1 MGNEIETYTQQAN
14 PAFEAALATRTAARD
29 AAFFARHL
37 RPGMRVLDVGCGPGT
52 ITLGLA
58 QLVAPGEVVG
68 IDLQPSLIE
77 RARALAATRE
87 QTNARFEIADVYGL
101 PFADE
106 CFDAAFGNGV
116 LMHLA
121 EPVRALAQIRRVLR
135 PGGIIGIRDPD
146 FGAVL
151 YAPMTPTLQRWLEL
165 RVRVRQHNGGDPFL
179 GRNQRRLLLDAG
191 FVGVT
196 AGASVDSAGTP
207 ETIQRHGSFL
217 KAQWV
222 GLARTA
228 VAQAWIEPTQV
239 DATLAEIDAWTQRP
253 DAFAATTWCEA
264 VGHCA

>member
-1 MGNEIETYTQQAN
+1 
-14 PAFEAALATRTAARD
+14 
-29 AAFFARHL
+29 
-37 RPGMRVLDVGCGPGT
+37 MRVLDVGCGPGT

-151 YAPMTPTLQRWLEL
+151 Y
-165 RVRVRQHNGGDPFL
+165 
-179 GRNQRRLLLDAG
+179 
-191 FVGVT
+191 
-196 AGASVDSAGTP
+196 
-207 ETIQRHGSFL
+207 
-217 KAQWV
+217 
-222 GLARTA
+222 
-228 VAQAWIEPTQV
+228 
-239 DATLAEIDAWTQRP
+239 
-253 DAFAATTWCEA
+253 
-264 VGHCA
+264 